1 MQSVMFAPVAPTI
14 ESIDLRCC
22 GVEEIMRE
30 AQGARLIVADPP
42 WRYERLAGGA
52 NPEQCGIYAGLS
64 EPEIVDHLDQAF
76 ACSAPSSRLAVWY
89 TFPKLAEWSAAGW
102 AGKRWGDVVSGG
114 AWVKTGGSGVGYH
127 WRGRAEP
134 VALFTRGTTGRPSE
148 TFGNGHASPAE
159 DHSEKPL
166 PWLRAWVRA
175 WTDPG
180 DLVLDLY
187 AGMAPVAR
195 ACLLEGR
202 RYLGAEIDPKRH
214 AQAMDR
220 LHMARRKA

>member
-1 MQSVMFAPVAPTI
+1 MFAPVAPKI

-30 AQGARLIVADPP
+30 ARGARLIVADPP

-102 AGKRWGDVVSGG
+102 AGKRWGEVVSGG
-114 AWVKTGGSGVGYH
+114 AWLKLHQVGVGYH
-127 WRGRAEP
+127 WRGQTEP
-134 VALFTRGTTGRPSE
+134 VALFTRGATGRPSE
-148 TFGNGHASPAE
+148 VLLNGYQSRPE
-159 DHSEKPL
+159 QHSEKPL

-195 ACLLEGR
+195 AGRLEGR
-202 RYLGAEIDPKRH
+202 RYLGAEIDPERH
-214 AQAMDR
+214 AQAMDQ